1 MIDLKKMGQNIRQER
16 KRQLLTIEKLA
27 EKADISD
34 NFLGKLE
41 RGEGMPSL
49 PTISSIAK
57 ALTVSIAFLLG
68 GPEQNSEYKI
78 ISSLIELN
86 DLSEENKARFLD
98 FIHNNIKYFK

>member
-1 MIDLKKMGQNIRQER
+1 MIDLKKMGQNIRHER

-57 ALTVSIAFLLG
+57 ALNVSIDFLLG
-68 GPEQNSEYKI
+68 GPEHNTEYKF